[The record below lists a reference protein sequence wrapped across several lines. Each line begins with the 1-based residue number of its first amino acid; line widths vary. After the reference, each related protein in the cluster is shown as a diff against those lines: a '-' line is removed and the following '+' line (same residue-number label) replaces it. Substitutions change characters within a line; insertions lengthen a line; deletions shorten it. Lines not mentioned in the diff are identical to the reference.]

1 MKDDLETY
9 YLLADCKEA
18 IHDLLLE
25 IYNRDLE
32 LGDEAMRY
40 HALLVKLK
48 RMLK

>member
-1 MKDDLETY
+1 MIDHEEY
-9 YLLADCKEA
+9 VLLDQCKEA

-40 HALLVKLK
+40 HALLVKLE

>member
-1 MKDDLETY
+1 MDDDT
-9 YLLADCKEA
+9 YLLVSQCREA

-25 IYNRDLE
+25 IYNRDLD

-40 HALLVKLK
+40 HALLVKLE